1 MLSKYADENK
11 LPVMDQ
17 QTFETITNDIGKE
30 QFRLD
35 LAEYIS
41 EHRPKFPLKEIS
53 FEAMRQAF
61 KSLQKQDV
69 WENVKPIEQIEKN
82 VKVSVIEPITDDVR
96 GATYQFLL
104 YRNLSNVN
112 TSKFCATKKA
122 RPEPAAILTE
132 IISNNAVAALL
143 TPVAITIGV
152 ALGVDP
158 RPLVVA
164 VMFAASASF
173 STPIGYQTNTY
184 VYGAGGYKFTDF
196 SRVGIPLAVI
206 LWILSTFLI
215 PLMWSG

>member
-1 MLSKYADENK
+1 MIFGMLGLGSALQEVKIVE
-11 LPVMDQ
+11 M
-17 QTFETITNDIGKE
+17 
-30 QFRLD
+30 
-35 LAEYIS
+35 LA
-41 EHRPKFPLKEIS
+41 
-53 FEAMRQAF
+53 
-61 KSLQKQDV
+61 
-69 WENVKPIEQIEKN
+69 
-82 VKVSVIEPITDDVR
+82 VKVTDWATIFNNIHVLVAVIYLIT
-96 GATYQFLL
+96 
-104 YRNLSNVN
+104 
-112 TSKFCATKKA
+112 
-122 RPEPAAILTE
+122 AILTE

-152 ALGVDP
+152 ALDLDP